1 MIPVRT
7 ISESRTRAHRTFVRR
22 VLGLLLLAGTAP
34 AEPAAQLAPG
44 HRPIRFERSDVEPFL
59 PQSSVYAMLQ
69 DRQGYLWFGTRE
81 GLGRWDG
88 TEMRTWKA
96 RPFAADALPDNVV
109 RQLREDRQGSI
120 WMVVVPDNFEVSSVA
135 RLVGPD
141 HARVQELPV
150 HDATLMLDR
159 DGVAWVADRDS
170 IYRFDERAERLVSVR
185 ARLQPG
191 VEAGGA
197 MFDRAGTLWIGTAAG
212 VLERYPAGGGSGS
225 TLTYPVSDPVSNR
238 FQRLLED
245 ANGTIWISGR
255 GLRRLDST
263 RSRVEA
269 VAGASAIFDT
279 TGSADLLQDPDGW
292 IWLATLDGVY
302 RFDPAMTRVERYSL
316 RIPGNIET
324 QNWVVGLLRDRAGS
338 VWAGT
343 VWGLHRYD
351 PADEAFGFLGHDPDD
366 PNTLGSGIVLPI
378 LEDETGAIWV
388 GTLGGGL
395 NRIDPRSGVVRR
407 FRSDPGNPA
416 TLTHDWIW
424 SLADAGGG
432 RVWVGTEIGLALVDP
447 SPGGEVRRV
456 PIALPAGAQSRGV
469 YALQPD
475 STGALWMG
483 TGGWLLRLMPNGET
497 QRTALPFL
505 GTMYAMRRDGRS
517 LWIGTSGGL
526 IRFTPES
533 GEHTWFRHDPTDTT
547 SLSHDVVLSVQQD
560 RLGQLWIGTNSG
572 LNRLDPATGRFTR
585 SSGGESFPEDAI
597 YSILEDDDGRLWL
610 GTNRGLLRFDP
621 AAVAGQRVRRYDASS
636 GLGNVEFNRNAG
648 LRSRDG
654 TFYFGGDRGLTIFR
668 PDELGDNLFVPPVVL
683 TAVLRASREGTRATR
698 YVPPDEPV
706 VLAPEDYTVTFTF
719 AALNF
724 TNPARNRHS
733 YRMEGFDPEWIAAG
747 PSRTASYTNLPPGRY
762 TFRVRGSNDDGVWNE
777 TGVGIPVVVQPGFL
791 ETRWFRGAL
800 VLIILGL
807 VSAATAGAQRQRHR
821 RELAELAYRQA
832 LEGERIRISRDMHD
846 EVGAGLTEIA
856 MLSDRAR
863 RPVPE
868 PGSGAAALDKIARR
882 SRDMLDALGEII
894 WAINPDND
902 RAERLAP
909 YLREYAGEFLEGA
922 GLVPVLHF
930 EVSGWAGEVS
940 ADFRRN
946 LFLILKE
953 SLTNAVR
960 HAGAHRV
967 EVRLE
972 GGASGVRLVVGD
984 DGHGMTDEAVNDA
997 EARGHHGLA
1006 NLHRRVVLLGGTL
1019 VVHSSPGAGTRLE
1032 FAIPATASRV
1042 PTGTGGGR

>member
-1 MIPVRT
+1 MATP
-7 ISESRTRAHRTFVRR
+7 HRTFVRPL
-22 VLGLLLLAGTAP
+22 VAVLLLVVAWP
-34 AEPAAQLAPG
+34 AEGGSQIAPP
-44 HRPIRFERSDVEPFL
+44 HRPIRFDRSEVEPHL

-69 DRQGYLWFGTRE
+69 DRHGFLWFGTRE

-88 TEMRTWKA
+88 HEMRTWKA
-96 RPFAADALPDNVV
+96 RPFAEDALPDNVV

-120 WMVVVPDNFEVSSVA
+120 WMVVVPDNFEASSVA

-141 HARVQELPV
+141 HARVQRFSI
-150 HDATLMLDR
+150 HDATLAVDA
-159 DGVAWVADRDS
+159 DGVVWVVGPDS
-170 IYRFDERAERLVSVR
+170 IYRFDEELGDLRSVR
-185 ARLQPG
+185 PRLRGG

-197 MFDRAGTLWIGTAAG
+197 TIDRDGVLWVGTAGG
-212 VLERYPAGGGSGS
+212 VLERYAPGAAPGTMLS
-225 TLTYPVSDPVSNR
+225 YPVSDPESNR
-238 FQRLLED
+238 FQRILED
-245 ANGTIWISGR
+245 ADGTIWISGR
-255 GLRRLDST
+255 GLRKLDSSRT
-263 RSRVEA
+263 RVVEVPDA
-269 VAGASAIFDT
+269 PEVFDT
-279 TGSADLLQDPDGW
+279 TGTADILQDPDGW
-292 IWLATLDGVY
+292 LWLATLDGVY
-302 RFDPAMTRVERYSL
+302 RFDPLLTRVERYSL

-395 NRIDPRSGVVRR
+395 NRIDSRTGAVRR
-407 FRSDPGNPA
+407 FRSDPANAA
-416 TLTHDWIW
+416 TLPHDWIW

-432 RVWVGTEIGLALVDP
+432 RVWVGTEIGLGLVDP
-447 SPGGEVRRV
+447 SPGGQVRRI
-456 PIALPAGAQSRGV
+456 PLALPPGAQSRGV
-469 YALQPD
+469 YTLQPD
-475 STGALWMG
+475 STGALWVG

-497 QRTALPFL
+497 HQSALPFL
-505 GTMYAMRRDGRS
+505 GTMYAIRPDGPS

-526 IRFTPES
+526 VRFIPES
-533 GEHTWFRHDPTDTT
+533 GEHTVFRHDPADTT
-547 SLSHDVVLSVQQD
+547 SLGHDVVLSLHQD
-560 RLGQLWIGTNSG
+560 RSGELWVGTNSG
-572 LNRLDPATGRFTR
+572 LNRLDRTTGRFAR
-585 SSGGESFPEDAI
+585 AGGGESYPEDVI
-597 YSILEDDDGRLWL
+597 YSILEAGDGRLWM

-648 LRSRDG
+648 LRGRDG
-654 TFYFGGDRGLTIFR
+654 TLYFGGDRGLTIFR
-668 PDELGDNLFVPPVVL
+668 PDELGDNLFVPPVVV
-683 TAVLRASREGTRATR
+683 TAVQLASREGTRLAH

-706 VLAPEDYTVTFTF
+706 VVAPADYTLTFSF

-724 TNPARNRHS
+724 TNPGRNQHS
-733 YRMEGFDPEWIAAG
+733 YRMEGFDPEWTVAG
-747 PSRTASYTNLPPGRY
+747 PGRTASYTNLPPGHY

-777 TGVGIPVVVQPGFL
+777 TGVSIPVVVQPAFF
-791 ETRWFRGAL
+791 ETSWFRGAL
-800 VLIILGL
+800 VLLVLGL
-807 VSAATAGAQRQRHR
+807 VSVATAAAQRQRHR
-821 RELAELAYRQA
+821 RELAELSYRQA

-856 MLSDRAR
+856 LLSDRAR
-863 RPVPE
+863 H
-868 PGSGAAALDKIARR
+868 PGPAHGNGAAALDKIARR
-882 SRDMLDALGEII
+882 SREMLDALGEII

-922 GLVPVLHF
+922 GLDPSLHF
-930 EVSGWAGEVS
+930 EVSGWTGAVS

-960 HAGAHRV
+960 HADARRV

-972 GGASGVRLVVGD
+972 GGPSGVRLVVRD
-984 DGHGMTDEAVNDA
+984 DGHGMPVDATADA

-1006 NLHRRVVLLGGTL
+1006 NLHRRVAALGGTL
-1019 VVHSSPGAGTRLE
+1019 VVHSTPGVGTRLE
-1032 FAIPATASRV
+1032 FDIP
-1042 PTGTGGGR
+1042 GGGGRDRAAAVRRD